1 MANTLL
7 EARRLGRRPADAW
20 LLKDVSL
27 SIAAG
32 QRVALVGPSGSGK
45 SLLLRSLALLDPI
58 EEGEILWRGRSV
70 ADGEAPAFRSRVIYL
85 HQRPALAEG
94 SVEENLRQVFELR
107 VHRGRRYDRD
117 RVVERLQ
124 SLGRGESFLKKNAAE
139 LSGGEA
145 QLTALLRAIQL
156 EPTVL
161 LLDEPTAALDA
172 EAARL
177 IEDLVAAWLAGD
189 RQQRAYVWVTH
200 ESEQARRV
208 GETVLGIRDGV
219 LESEHDGELH

>member
-7 EARRLGRRPADAW
+7 EARGLGRKPADAW

-58 EEGEILWRGRSV
+58 EAGEILWRGRSV
-70 ADGEAPAFRSRVIYL
+70 ADGEIPAFRSRVIYL

-94 SVEENLRQVFELR
+94 SVEENLRQVFDLR
-107 VHRGRRYDRD
+107 THCDRRFDHD
-117 RVVERLQ
+117 RVVEWLQ
-124 SLGRGESFLKKNAAE
+124 SLGRGELFLKKSSAD
-139 LSGGEA
+139 LSGGEV

-200 ESEQARRV
+200 DSEQADRV
-208 GETVLGIRDGV
+208 GDTVLHIRDGV